1 VTLLL
6 RHSEVSGL
14 LDLPQAMAVLEQTF
28 REQAAGEVRQMA
40 PLRFMNRGMR
50 LVVGGLEAQ
59 DKNGSEIPCK
69 AGTE

>member
-1 VTLLL
+1 
-6 RHSEVSGL
+6 
-14 LDLPQAMAVLEQTF
+14 
-28 REQAAGEVRQMA
+28 MA

>member
-1 VTLLL
+1 
-6 RHSEVSGL
+6 
-14 LDLPQAMAVLEQTF
+14 
-28 REQAAGEVRQMA
+28 MA

-59 DKNGSEIPCK
+59 DKSGSEIPCK

>member
-59 DKNGSEIPCK
+59 D
-69 AGTE
+69 